1 MTSPALAGVTVLDFA
16 TVGPAARASRMLS
29 DYGATVV
36 KIGAVPRAGSV
47 QIEPPFYA
55 YSGQRD
61 MQRLQLDLKAAEGK
75 ATFLRLA
82 AGADVV
88 LESFRP
94 GVVGRLGIGYDDV
107 AAVNPDIIYCST
119 SGYGQTGP
127 ASKWA
132 GHDINYLGLGG
143 YLDCS
148 ERAPGG
154 KPPLPG
160 ATVADAAAGGMQAA
174 MAIMAALVR
183 RATTGE
189 GAFLDVSI
197 ADGVLALM
205 ALYID
210 EYLATGTVPGPG
222 HYILTGRY
230 ACYDT
235 YECADGRWVTVG
247 AIEPAFYR
255 NLCRLLDCDEWAD
268 HQLDDKAQPDVRA
281 AFRAAFARRSRD
293 EWVAELAPADTCVGP
308 VYSVPELVDDA
319 HIAAR
324 GLIADASHDTRGPFR
339 QLGTV
344 LAGTDTARHQFRVRD
359 ADVTDTDELLAAAGL
374 TDDEITA
381 LRKGGVVA

>member
-29 DYGATVV
+29 DFGATVV
-36 KIGAVPRAGSV
+36 KIGAVPRAGAV

-61 MQRLQLDLKAAEGK
+61 MKRMLIDLKAPTGK
-75 ATFLRLA
+75 AVFLRLA
-82 AGADVV
+82 AEADVV

-94 GVVGRLGIGYDDV
+94 GVVARLGIGYDDV
-107 AAVNPDIIYCST
+107 TAMNPDIIYCST
-119 SGYGQTGP
+119 SGYGQAGP
-127 ASKWA
+127 ASQWA

-160 ATVADAAAGGMQAA
+160 ATVADAAGGGMQAA

-183 RATTGE
+183 RSHTGE

-235 YECADGRWVTVG
+235 YECADGRWVAVG

-255 NLCRLLDCDEWAD
+255 NLCRLLDCDTWAD
-268 HQLDDKAQPDVRA
+268 HQLDDDVQDDIRA
-281 AFRAAFARRSRD
+281 AFRGAFARRTRD
-293 EWVAELAPADTCVGP
+293 EWVGELAPADTCVGP
-308 VYSVPELVDDA
+308 VYSVPELVDDP
-319 HIAAR
+319 HVTAR
-324 GLIADASHDTRGPFR
+324 GLIAEAVHDTRGPFR

-344 LAGTDTARHQFRVRD
+344 LAGTDTARHYFRVRD
-359 ADVTDTDELLAAAGL
+359 GAVTDTDELLADAGL
-374 TDDEITA
+374 TTDEITA
-381 LRKGGVVA
+381 LREGGVVA